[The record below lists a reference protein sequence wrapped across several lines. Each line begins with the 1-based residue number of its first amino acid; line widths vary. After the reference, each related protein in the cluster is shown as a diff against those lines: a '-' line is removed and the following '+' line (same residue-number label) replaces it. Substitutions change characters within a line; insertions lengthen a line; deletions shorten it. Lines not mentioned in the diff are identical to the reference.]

1 VITGMRAAD
10 SDQVIIADDDVRY
23 DDRSLAQVLAPLD
36 DADVVIPQNYF
47 SPCPGT
53 RRGIPAG
60 S

>member
-1 VITGMRAAD
+1 MRAAD